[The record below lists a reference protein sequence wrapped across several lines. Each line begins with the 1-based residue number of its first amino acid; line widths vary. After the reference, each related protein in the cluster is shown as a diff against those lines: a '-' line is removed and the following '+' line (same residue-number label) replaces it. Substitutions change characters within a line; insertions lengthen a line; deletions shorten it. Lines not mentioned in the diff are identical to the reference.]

1 MKEYTI
7 TYTAEITEVWKSD
20 EHTCEFEETC
30 FADGAEGIE
39 AYLENALDADD
50 VHVKSVKVFEREVNG
65 DAE

>member
-20 EHTCEFEETC
+20 EHACEFEETC

-39 AYLENALDADD
+39 IYLENALDADD
-50 VHVKSVKVFEREVNG
+50 VHVRNVKVFEREVS
-65 DAE
+65 DDDE